1 MPRLRD
7 KKIRGKIWF
16 KDSESYKNV
25 HFAISRLQSS
35 WTSQLECCLWW
46 CGHWTRKTPA
56 CVQICK
62 DIGNTARSKIKK
74 LLFLIKLRK
83 LKAKW
88 NLQQW
93 NNHFSL
99 THTHTHTLQF
109 FFFFSAAATAADW
122 GLLSTSASC
131 SGVLG
136 LIALGEMLPGTC
148 SFIKNAIHRAQREGL
163 H

>member
-7 KKIRGKIWF
+7 KKIKGKIWF

-99 THTHTHTLQF
+99 THTHTLCSF
-109 FFFFSAAATAADW
+109 FFFFCSSNSSRLRPAEHICKLFGGIRADCTWWDAA
-122 GLLSTSASC
+122 GYL
-131 SGVLG
+131 
-136 LIALGEMLPGTC
+136 
-148 SFIKNAIHRAQREGL
+148 
-163 H
+163 